1 MSPDQ
6 RTIVETQGECADMPF
21 YESVFIA
28 RQDIGAPQV
37 ETLTKEFADILTAN
51 GGKVLKTEQW
61 GLRTLAYRINK
72 NKKGHYVMFNLDAPP
87 AAVLEMERNMKISED
102 ILRFMTV
109 KVDALEEAPSAM
121 LRKEERT
128 DRPFGERGDRPDRGG
143 DRPHRAPRDKV
154 ETQGDAA

>member
-1 MSPDQ
+1 
-6 RTIVETQGECADMPF
+6 MPF

-37 ETLTKEFADILTAN
+37 ETLAKEFADIIQAN

-72 NKKGHYVMFNLDAPP
+72 NKKGHYVMFNLDAPS
-87 AAVLEMERNMKISED
+87 AAVLEMERNMRISED

-109 KVDALEEAPSAM
+109 KVDELEEAPSAM
-121 LRKEERT
+121 LRKEERA
-128 DRPFGERGDRPDRGG
+128 ERSFGDRPDRGG